1 MIKYFLFL
9 QIFIFTSC
17 AQFTIQDYRS
27 VYNGAFLKVDN
38 DISITQEYVDSRKY
52 SFAKVQI
59 GDDVPAIL
67 VLATIQND
75 LFIWISAEGQKLVT
89 KNGKIIETFGLKHN
103 FKILD
108 SKDYHLKESEFNL
121 LAQFDNPMAIIKY
134 NLKISK
140 EINQGFD
147 NNKGVIVYSE
157 EYSSLPLKW
166 RGKNYYWVD
175 TKTDLTLRTNQS
187 IHPFEDRIQV
197 DFYYK

>member
-1 MIKYFLFL
+1 
-9 QIFIFTSC
+9 
-17 AQFTIQDYRS
+17 
-27 VYNGAFLKVDN
+27 
-38 DISITQEYVDSRKY
+38 
-52 SFAKVQI
+52 
-59 GDDVPAIL
+59 
-67 VLATIQND
+67 
-75 LFIWISAEGQKLVT
+75 
-89 KNGKIIETFGLKHN
+89 
-103 FKILD
+103 
-108 SKDYHLKESEFNL
+108 
-121 LAQFDNPMAIIKY
+121 MAIIKY

>member
-108 SKDYHLKESEFNL
+108 SKDHLKESEFNL